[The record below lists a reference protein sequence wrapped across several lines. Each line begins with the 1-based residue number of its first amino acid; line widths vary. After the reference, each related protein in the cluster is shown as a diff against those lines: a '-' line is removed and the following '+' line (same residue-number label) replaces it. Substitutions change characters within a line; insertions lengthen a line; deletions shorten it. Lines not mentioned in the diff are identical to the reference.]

1 MTGYKSFN
9 KTHPKLR
16 LSRAKVHSALCLKWS
31 HIIHTWETDN
41 VHNWF
46 IHSIQIQHTYLRN
59 IIQTHIWFIIGNMST
74 MFCNPK
80 YLIFITRHKYLLITG
95 EKKATERRIGQ
106 CWRNA
111 VKCKIPS
118 TTQQLD
124 ANNSSAATSNVFLD
138 QLIVENWQPKSFTLR
153 LPHTFN
159 ICLVQSRPKLNIH
172 PSSSQVPQ
180 SHCIPKYVE
189 VGDPDYPSSSTQCW
203 QRLQHGK

>member
-1 MTGYKSFN
+1 MARYKSFD

-80 YLIFITRHKYLLITG
+80 YLIFITNHKYLLITG
-95 EKKATERRIGQ
+95 EKKAAERRIGQ

-111 VKCKIPS
+111 VKCKMPS
-118 TTQQLD
+118 TRQ
-124 ANNSSAATSNVFLD
+124 
-138 QLIVENWQPKSFTLR
+138 WWW
-153 LPHTFN
+153 
-159 ICLVQSRPKLNIH
+159 
-172 PSSSQVPQ
+172 SSSLLTRLSLKIIVWMVVW
-180 SHCIPKYVE
+180 KYFKV
-189 VGDPDYPSSSTQCW
+189 YIKYNKKW
-203 QRLQHGK
+203 